1 MEHPLDYAN
10 GFLSAAYGMTF
21 ATLLAPVSIAQPQ
34 GETLRGTPLWQAIRR
49 AREADDASLP
59 LGAWVRQLKRAN
71 WGEVA
76 SGSLD
81 ALAYRSKDLHLAVW
95 LTEALLHEHG
105 FAGLA
110 AGVAV
115 VDALCERYWDVLYP
129 GAADGDFEHRA
140 NLFRWLNEKLI
151 APVRLVPLTVV
162 GSAALAAN
170 GAGFASAEWPGGA
183 QQQSPMGEPER
194 LYAWTDCEQLRR
206 QQQSPQSGSRGGDD
220 EGGVDAADFDKAL
233 AATSTEVF
241 IGHHAALSQA
251 LAALAKLGG
260 TLDQCFDGDPPG
272 VGALRGV
279 LEQIHAFV
287 SAQLV
292 QRGMPF
298 GVATRVASVVAA
310 APTPEQGHGY
320 GSHAEAGVVPLTETI
335 SVAVSMAAPVN
346 VDGGAYSAATAANGN
361 GGAYSATTSYAD
373 GGAHSAAVGYADTS
387 THPAAAANV
396 DSGTQAAGHH
406 APDHAATPTLR
417 DEASALPHSVSARK
431 RAYAQLADAAAAL
444 AELEPHSPV
453 PYLIRKAVEWGTL
466 NTAQLYDELFIQ
478 GRGQLN
484 VFDLLGLGVPQTEE
498 QAS

>member
-10 GFLSAAYGMTF
+10 GFLSAAYGMTC

-34 GETLRGTPLWQAIRR
+34 GETLRGTPVWHAIRR

-76 SGSLD
+76 SASLD
-81 ALAYRSKDLHLAVW
+81 ALAHRSKDLHLAVW

-110 AGVAV
+110 AGISV

-129 GAADGDFEHRA
+129 GVANGDFEHRA

-151 APVRLVPLTVV
+151 APVRLVPLTVAGTV
-162 GSAALAAN
+162 AVVAAASAAAN
-170 GAGFASAEWPGGA
+170 GVGLAAVQPQPSLD
-183 QQQSPMGEPER
+183 EPER
-194 LYAWTDCEQLRR
+194 RYAWADCEQLRR
-206 QQQSPQSGSRGGDD
+206 QQQSPQSGSRGGD
-220 EGGVDAADFDKAL
+220 EGGIDSADFDKTL

-241 IGHHAALSQA
+241 IAHHAALSQA
-251 LAALAKLGG
+251 LAALARLGA

-298 GVATRVASVVAA
+298 GVAARAAGAASAA
-310 APTPEQGHGY
+310 APAQGY
-320 GSHAEAGVVPLTETI
+320 GHAAYAEAGVVPLTDTI
-335 SVAVSMAAPVN
+335 SVAVSMAGSVN
-346 VDGGAYSAATAANGN
+346 ANTDGGAYSVAAAT
-361 GGAYSATTSYAD
+361 
-373 GGAHSAAVGYADTS
+373 
-387 THPAAAANV
+387 AAAANV
-396 DSGTQAAGHH
+396 DSATQAAVHH
-406 APDHAATPTLR
+406 ASDHAQDHAAPPTLR
-417 DEASALPHSVSARK
+417 DEASALPHSVSGRK

-484 VFDLLGLGVPQTEE
+484 VFDLLGLGVPQAEE

>member
-10 GFLSAAYGMTF
+10 GFLSAAYGMTC
-21 ATLLAPVSIAQPQ
+21 AALLAPVSVAQPQ
-34 GETLRGTPLWQAIRR
+34 GETLRGTPVWHAIRR

-76 SGSLD
+76 SASLD
-81 ALAYRSKDLHLAVW
+81 ALAHRSKDLHLAVW

-110 AGVAV
+110 AGITV

-129 GAADGDFEHRA
+129 GVANGDFEHRA

-162 GSAALAAN
+162 GSVAVAVVAAAAN
-170 GAGFASAEWPGGA
+170 GVGLAAMQP
-183 QQQSPMGEPER
+183 QQSLAEPER
-194 LYAWTDCEQLRR
+194 RYAWADCEQLRR
-206 QQQSPQSGSRGGDD
+206 QQQSPQSGSRGGD
-220 EGGVDAADFDKAL
+220 EGGIDSNDFDKTL

-241 IGHHAALSQA
+241 IAHHAALSQA
-251 LAALAKLGG
+251 LAALARLGA

-298 GVATRVASVVAA
+298 GVATRAAGAASAA
-310 APTPEQGHGY
+310 APAQGY
-320 GSHAEAGVVPLTETI
+320 GHAAYAEAGVVPLTDTI
-335 SVAVSMAAPVN
+335 SVAVSMAGAVN
-346 VDGGAYSAATAANGN
+346 ANTDGGGYLAATVANAGSD
-361 GGAYSATTSYAD
+361 AQ
-373 GGAHSAAVGYADTS
+373 AAVHHAAD
-387 THPAAAANV
+387 
-396 DSGTQAAGHH
+396 H
-406 APDHAATPTLR
+406 APDHAAPPTLR

-484 VFDLLGLGVPQTEE
+484 VFDLLGLGVPQAEE